1 MEFSWQRLRMIA
13 VTGLVLIGC
22 GSTIAVRLSHAVS
35 DPILGAD
42 WQCSRTVF
50 VVTCSHAVR

>member
-1 MEFSWQRLRMIA
+1 MEFSWQRLRIIA
-13 VTGLVLIGC
+13 VTGVVLIGC
-22 GSTIAVRLSHAVS
+22 GSAIAVGRPHAVS

-50 VVTCSHAVR
+50 AVTCSHAVR

>member
-13 VTGLVLIGC
+13 VTGLVLIG
-22 GSTIAVRLSHAVS
+22 SAIAVGRPHAVS

>member
-22 GSTIAVRLSHAVS
+22 GSTIAVGRPHAVS